1 MERFS
6 YSRVDCF
13 EYCEQKYKY
22 RYVDKLKTIPD
33 ADPDNA
39 LYLGSA
45 LHKGIESTVEQAIA
59 EYESHYYCLDDKVIT
74 NEMVLEHW
82 IKEVKRILPPD
93 GEHELKLMT
102 DDFIGYIDYLV
113 GDTIYD
119 FKFSNAVDRYLTS
132 PQLSIYKY
140 YYEKITGKRINHL
153 KFIFIPKSKLRQRRT
168 ESVQQFRQ
176 RLVDTIERQSIN
188 VVEVDYD
195 EESVTRFLEKRKQI
209 ENTTHFN
216 ASPNDWCSKYC
227 EYYDLCMNGC
237 DWNIMELPKNER
249 RTKTKEKLTELP
261 SMYIYGESYVGKST
275 FVDSLDGVLVLN
287 TDGNTDSYTSP
298 CVSIAKTVK
307 MNGRMRV
314 EKSAWENF
322 LEVVSALEEH
332 SQNYKYVALDLIED
346 LREYCRTYIQ
356 KKLKIDHES
365 DSAYS
370 KGWDMV
376 TLEFNQAIKRIK
388 AAGYDVIFISKET
401 AKEIAEKS
409 GAKYTKFAP
418 NIQEKTAN
426 TLAGMVSLTARFYFD
441 NDGSRKIHLSGN
453 PHVYGGGRFNFKVDR
468 CEMNKEALLK
478 AMNNADEVE

>member
-1 MERFS
+1 MARFS

-13 EYCEQKYKY
+13 NQCKRKYKY
-22 RYVDKLKTIPD
+22 RYVDGLSTIPD

-45 LHKGIESTVEQAIA
+45 LHLGIEQTVEAGIE
-59 EYESHYYCLDDKVIT
+59 EYLSHYYSLNDALIT
-74 NEMVLEHW
+74 NCMVLEHW
-82 IKEVKRILPPD
+82 IPEVKRVLP
-93 GEHELKLMT
+93 GGGQHELKLQT
-102 DDFIGYIDYLV
+102 DEFIGYIDYV
-113 GDTIYD
+113 CGDTLFD
-119 FKFSNAVDRYLTS
+119 FKYSNAVDRYTKS
-132 PQLSIYKY
+132 KQLSIYKY
-140 YYEKITGKRINHL
+140 FYEKLTGNTINHL
-153 KFIFIPKSKLRQRRT
+153 KYVFIPKAKLRQKRT
-168 ESVQQFRQ
+168 ESIQQFRQ
-176 RLVDTIERQSIN
+176 RLMDTIEQQSIN
-188 VVEVDYD
+188 IVEVEYD
-195 EESVTRFLEKRKQI
+195 EDGVTRFLDECEQI
-209 ENTTHFN
+209 ETVTDYP
-216 ASPNDWCSKYC
+216 AEPNDWCQKYC
-227 EYYDLCMNGC
+227 EFYDLCQNGS
-237 DWNIMELPKNER
+237 DWRIMDLPKNER
-249 RTKTKEKLTELP
+249 RKKTKETLTELP

-275 FVDSLDGVLVLN
+275 FLDSLDDVIVLN
-287 TDGNTDSYTSP
+287 TDGNVDSYTSP
-298 CVSIAKTVK
+298 CVPIAKTVK

-388 AAGYDVIFISKET
+388 AAGYQVIFVSKET
-401 AKEIAEKS
+401 AKEITEKS

-426 TLAGMVSLTARFYFD
+426 TLAGMVSLTARFYFAD
-441 NDGSRKIHLSGN
+441 DGSRKIHLSGN
-453 PHVYGGGRFNFKVDR
+453 PHVYGGGRFNFKVDN
-468 CEMNKEALLK
+468 CEMTKDALLK
-478 AMNNADEVE
+478 VMNDAEVD